1 MPSFT
6 NAYSVAFDGTDDYAQ
21 TDAVSTR
28 ASKTYSFWAKSSDT
42 ARNDVFWHG
51 AGDIGFFGFNFSGG
65 RSVWYLGTGYF
76 RYWDSTDE
84 RADGNWHNWIVYI
97 DSTISGSKLYLDG
110 SEVDVNYTLSSGS
123 AKAYTS
129 GLRIGAGNYDGNI
142 DEFAIFDG
150 DKTSLASTLYN
161 SGVPADLTGLS
172 GLEHWWRMGDGPLD
186 EGGLIGDQVNPT
198 MGSELM
204 TNGDFATGD
213 LTGWTVVDGG
223 QTVEEAT
230 NAAGDNALHVVT
242 DGTYCTAYQVI
253 TSLASGSV
261 AKLTYDFEKVSGN
274 MAQVVNGVAT
284 TRSASGSYT
293 VYFVA
298 DGSDTIEFKR
308 SGAGEWYVSNV
319 TVKKVNGSP
328 ALLKNGAAIEE
339 DVPS

>member
-1 MPSFT
+1 MIGAR
-6 NAYSVAFDGTDDYAQ
+6 NAGSPGEFFEGNLDELAIWNTDLDG
-21 TDAVSTR
+21 DAV
-28 ASKTYSFWAKSSDT
+28 A
-42 ARNDVFWHG
+42 
-51 AGDIGFFGFNFSGG
+51 
-65 RSVWYLGTGYF
+65 
-76 RYWDSTDE
+76 
-84 RADGNWHNWIVYI
+84 
-97 DSTISGSKLYLDG
+97 
-110 SEVDVNYTLSSGS
+110 
-123 AKAYTS
+123 
-129 GLRIGAGNYDGNI
+129 
-142 DEFAIFDG
+142 AI
-150 DKTSLASTLYN
+150 YN
-161 SGVPADLTGLS
+161 SGVPTDLSRNS
-172 GLEHWWRMGDGPLD
+172 GSYDNSSALKAWWRMGDGLLD
-186 EGGLIGDQVNPT
+186 ESELIGDQVNPT

-242 DGTYCTAYQVI
+242 DGTYCVAYQVI

-293 VYFVA
+293 VYFVS
-298 DGSDTIEFKR
+298 DGSDSIEFKR

-328 ALLKNGAAIEE
+328 ALLKNGAAIEAGA
-339 DVPS
+339 PS